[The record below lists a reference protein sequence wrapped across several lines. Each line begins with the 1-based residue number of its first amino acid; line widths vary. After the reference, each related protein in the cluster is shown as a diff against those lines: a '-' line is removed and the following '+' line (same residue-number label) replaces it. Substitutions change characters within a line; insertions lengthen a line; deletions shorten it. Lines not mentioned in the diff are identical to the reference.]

1 MNLNFKA
8 LLNTVSDKIHTLP
21 IVILYVTE
29 GCNLKCTMCSYRDRL
44 PDELTIEEIEN
55 LAGELAALG
64 LKRIVFSGG
73 EPLLRADFEQICEAF
88 AKHNV
93 KMTLLTNGMLL
104 KKKIKKIAPYLD
116 ELIISIDGA
125 VPETHDAI
133 RGVNSLALI
142 TEGIK
147 HTKQIFPEL
156 NISFRTVI
164 QKNNF
169 RQIKDIVQLGLDL
182 GISRVS
188 FLPVDVFSEAF
199 GREHKDNT
207 VNDNSLLLNADEVT
221 VLREIIDSIDKKYFV
236 NRFVSEPHSK
246 LMGFADYFSASL
258 SGSGYPPVY
267 CNAPMMS
274 AVITANGDVLPC
286 FFLPKLGNIREKRLM
301 QILNGDNAKT
311 TRKNV
316 KAFELERCNTC
327 VCSLNVTK
335 RTAFAGKF

>member
-1 MNLNFKA
+1 LNFKA
-8 LLNTVSDKIHTLP
+8 LLNTYSDKIYTLP
-21 IVILYVTE
+21 IAILYVTE
-29 GCNLKCTMCSYRDRL
+29 GCNLKCAMCSYRDRL
-44 PDELTIEEIEN
+44 PDEITMEEIEK
-55 LAGELAALG
+55 LASELVELG

-73 EPLLRADFEQICEAF
+73 EPLLRTDFEQISEIF
-88 AKHNV
+88 RGHRV
-93 KMTLLTNGMLL
+93 KQTLLTNGVLV
-104 KKKIKKIAPYLD
+104 KKKIDKIAPYLD

-147 HTKQIFPEL
+147 LTRQNFPDL

-182 GISRVS
+182 NINRVS

-199 GREHKDNT
+199 GREHHNT
-207 VNDNSLLLNADEVT
+207 INESSLLLNNDEIEEM
-221 VLREIIDSIDKKYFV
+221 RKIIDGIDKKYFE
-236 NRFVSEPHSK
+236 NHFISEQYHK
-246 LMGFADYFSASL
+246 LTGYADYFSAAL
-258 SGSGYPPVY
+258 SGSKYPPVY

-274 AVITANGDVLPC
+274 TVITARGDVLPC
-286 FFLPKLGNIREKRLM
+286 FFLPKLGNIREKPLM

-311 TRKNV
+311 TRNKV
-316 KAFELERCNTC
+316 KSFELDRCKTC

-335 RTAFAGKF
+335 RAALQSNF

>member
-1 MNLNFKA
+1 MNFKA
-8 LLNTVSDKIHTLP
+8 LLNTISDKIHTLP

-29 GCNLKCTMCSYRDRL
+29 GCNLKCAMCSYRDRL
-44 PDELTIEEIEN
+44 SDELTIEEIEK
-55 LAGELAALG
+55 LAGELTEIG

-73 EPLLRADFEQICEAF
+73 EPLLRTDFEQICETF

-93 KMTLLTNGMLL
+93 KQTLLTNGMLL
-104 KKKIKKIAPYLD
+104 KKKIEKIAPYLD

-125 VPETHDAI
+125 TPETHDAI

-142 TEGIK
+142 KEGIK

-169 RQIKDIVQLGLDL
+169 REINDIVRLGLDL
-182 GISRVS
+182 NINRVS

-199 GREHKDNT
+199 GREHKEIA
-207 VNDNSLLLNADEVT
+207 VNDSSLLLNADEVNE
-221 VLREIIDSIDKKYFV
+221 LRAVINGIDKKYFDSH
-236 NRFVSEPHSK
+236 FISEPYNK
-246 LMGFADYFSASL
+246 LMGFAEYFSSSL

-274 AVITANGDVLPC
+274 TVITARGDILPC
-286 FFLPKLGNIREKRLM
+286 FFLPKLGNLREKLLI
-301 QILNGDNAKT
+301 QILNADNAKT
-311 TRKNV
+311 TRKKV
-316 KAFELERCNTC
+316 KAFELERCKTC

-335 RTAFAGKF
+335 RAALKSDF

>member
-1 MNLNFKA
+1 MNFKA
-8 LLNTVSDKIHTLP
+8 LLNTVSDKVHTLP

-29 GCNLKCTMCSYRDRL
+29 GCNLKCAMCSYRDRL

-88 AKHNV
+88 AKHKV

-104 KKKIKKIAPYLD
+104 KKKIEKIAPYLD

-125 VPETHDAI
+125 SPETHDAI

-199 GREHKDNT
+199 GRENKDT
-207 VNDNSLLLNADEVT
+207 AVNNSSLLLNHEEINEMKEV
-221 VLREIIDSIDKKYFV
+221 INGIDKKYFE
-236 NRFVSEPHSK
+236 NHFISEPYYK
-246 LMGFADYFSASL
+246 LMGFADYFSSSL
-258 SGSGYPPVY
+258 SGGDYPPVY

-274 AVITANGDVLPC
+274 AVITASGDVLPC

-301 QILNGDNAKT
+301 HILNGDNAVT
-311 TRKNV
+311 TRKKV
-316 KAFELERCNTC
+316 KAFELERCKTC

-335 RTAFAGKF
+335 RAAFAGKF